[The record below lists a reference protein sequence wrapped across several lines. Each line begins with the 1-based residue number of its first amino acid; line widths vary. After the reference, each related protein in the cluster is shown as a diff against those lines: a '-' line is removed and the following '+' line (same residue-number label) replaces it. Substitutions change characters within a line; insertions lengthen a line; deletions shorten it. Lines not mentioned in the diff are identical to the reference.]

1 MQTDHKPLAFLFG
14 PKRGIPVLAMSRLQR
29 WSIQLAAY
37 QYDIEYRPSKNQPN
51 AHALSRMPRKIIEE
65 VDEWTKE
72 ADEVNHIQVERT
84 PITVS
89 KIREATRGDPILSRT
104 MMYCI
109 LHGWPPK
116 ENIRENLNFILTS
129 KISFQLKMAACFG
142 DLEWLFQLNTKRP
155 FYQNC
160 I

>member
-14 PKRGIPVLAMSRLQR
+14 PKRGSPVLAASRLQR
-29 WSIQLAAY
+29 WSIQLAAC
-37 QYDIEYRPSKNQPN
+37 QYNIEYRQSKNHAN

-65 VDEWTKE
+65 VDEWTKG
-72 ADEVNHIQVERT
+72 ANEVNHIQVERT
-84 PITVS
+84 LITVS
-89 KIREATRGDPILSRT
+89 KIRNASVEIQSSRVR
-104 MMYCI
+104 CI

-116 ENIRENLNFILTS
+116 ENIPEDFTLTS
-129 KISFQLKMAACFG
+129 KMNSQLKMAACFE
-142 DLEWLFQLNTKRP
+142 DLEWLFQLNIKRP